1 MYLILIFCVSTRNKQ
16 YFSTSLIFPFIYL
29 QFNWMK
35 SMEALSEITTG
46 MANIQNFPINL
57 ETIRVRWIFCS
68 ALTLDQ
74 TYSEIVLKAKL
85 QCATGVIMS
94 RKKWGYYLLGFI
106 VLCKAG
112 NNFRNYWSFFIIS
125 CDGLGTNPETV
136 IPVKELP
143 GGTKPKK

>member
-1 MYLILIFCVSTRNKQ
+1 
-16 YFSTSLIFPFIYL
+16 
-29 QFNWMK
+29 MK

-94 RKKWGYYLLGFI
+94 RKK
-106 VLCKAG
+106 
-112 NNFRNYWSFFIIS
+112 
-125 CDGLGTNPETV
+125 
-136 IPVKELP
+136 
-143 GGTKPKK
+143 